1 VWPDPGLVA
10 VAIVPG
16 AWLIVAGGIT
26 INGAFAA
33 RRVIPDWRLLLMLGL
48 LEIPLGVVALA
59 KPGATLAALV
69 TVAGI
74 WCVVIGV
81 MRFVLAFQI
90 KRLPEDVDQSFGSAV
105 SNGHAQAPA
114 DAGRAAATT

>member
-1 VWPDPGLVA
+1 
-10 VAIVPG
+10 VAIVLG
-16 AWLIVAGGIT
+16 ARRIVAGGIPIT
-26 INGAFAA
+26 GAFAA

-48 LEIPLGVVALA
+48 LEIPLGVLALA
-59 KPGATLAALV
+59 NPGAALAALV

-81 MRFVLAFQI
+81 TRIVLAFQI

-105 SNGHAQAPA
+105 SNGHAQASR
-114 DAGRAAATT
+114 GRGSRRGHDMRSSI